1 MDGPH
6 YLTRMEINPRR
17 RAARRYLGSPQ
28 VMHAAVEAA
37 FPASSAGERR
47 LWRID
52 RVGEGMWLYL
62 ASASR
67 PDLTHVVEEIGRPAT
82 QGWETKDYVPF
93 LDRLAAGQ
101 VWAFRLT
108 ANPTHSGRRSRD
120 SADTQRFGHLT
131 ATQQEAWLGAR
142 LAGWGARC
150 AGTAQDPGDEG
161 GSTPFSFAVVG
172 REVVQFSHQGA
183 GTGRRRVTLTRTSYE
198 GALEVV
204 DPQTLR
210 SALVN
215 GMGHAK
221 AYGCGLMTLARP

>member
-52 RVGEGMWLYL
+52 RVGEGVWLYL
-62 ASASR
+62 TSASR

-101 VWAFRLT
+101 VWAFRGYP
-108 ANPTHSGRRSRD
+108 AFRPPHGD
-120 SADTQRFGHLT
+120 
-131 ATQQEAWLGAR
+131 AT
-142 LAGWGARC
+142 
-150 AGTAQDPGDEG
+150 G
-161 GSTPFSFAVVG
+161 GVVG
-172 REVVQFSHQGA
+172 IPA
-183 GTGRRRVTLTRTSYE
+183 GRVGCPLRRHCPGPGR
-198 GALEVV
+198 
-204 DPQTLR
+204 
-210 SALVN
+210 
-215 GMGHAK
+215 
-221 AYGCGLMTLARP
+221 